1 MCQCWR
7 CASAGRLWRNQEW
20 FCPRRIKPDLVPRRS
35 QGPCWASRET
45 QTGRRAS
52 ALKGKMSKLGQ
63 TNCRGKKETDKDEC
77 GRWNVTKCV
86 NTGSDKDLK
95 NLVLRILKLHSLVC
109 TYLHLFSKHYFCYI
123 CLELRKRLFI
133 FEAVRPAIT
142 PTQVLHEV
150 IFFPALNTFC
160 AQNELVK

>member
-1 MCQCWR
+1 
-7 CASAGRLWRNQEW
+7 
-20 FCPRRIKPDLVPRRS
+20 
-35 QGPCWASRET
+35 
-45 QTGRRAS
+45 
-52 ALKGKMSKLGQ
+52 MSKHRQ
-63 TNCRGKKETDKDEC
+63 MNCKGEKETDKDER

-86 NTGSDKDLK
+86 NAGSDKDLK
-95 NLVLRILKLHSLVC
+95 KLVLRILKLHSLLC
-109 TYLHLFSKHYFCYI
+109 TYLHFFSKHYFCYI

>member
-1 MCQCWR
+1 MR
-7 CASAGRLWRNQEW
+7 
-20 FCPRRIKPDLVPRRS
+20 KH
-35 QGPCWASRET
+35 
-45 QTGRRAS
+45 
-52 ALKGKMSKLGQ
+52 GQ
-63 TNCRGKKETDKDEC
+63 TNYRGGEEIDKDEC
-77 GRWNVTKCV
+77 GSWKVTKCV
-86 NTGSDKDLK
+86 NAGSDNDLK

-142 PTQVLHEV
+142 PTEVLHEV